1 MPPPPPSLPHLRTLL
16 TTFTTTPP
24 LLSILST
31 HPPSPL
37 PPPPKT
43 LYILDSS
50 FNPPT
55 LAHLSLCT
63 TALHHDPRAQ
73 PGPKRLLLLLAINN
87 ADKAPQPAPLEQRL
101 AMMGVFA
108 REVVARMPVGKAE
121 DVSVDVGV
129 TKEPCF
135 HGKARVVE
143 ESARYADPVS
153 GAAPE
158 QVLLVG
164 FDTLTRLLDP
174 SYYPPSYTL
183 APLAPLFARHR
194 VRVTLRVGYGERAE
208 QEAYLGA
215 LARGEREGEGGRREW
230 AGRIEGVE
238 GVEGVSSSGVREGVR
253 GGGKGWRG
261 MVTGGVVGWIE
272 GEGLYRG

>member
-1 MPPPPPSLPHLRTLL
+1 
-16 TTFTTTPP
+16 
-24 LLSILST
+24 
-31 HPPSPL
+31 
-37 PPPPKT
+37 
-43 LYILDSS
+43 
-50 FNPPT
+50 
-55 LAHLSLCT
+55 
-63 TALHHDPRAQ
+63 
-73 PGPKRLLLLLAINN
+73 
-87 ADKAPQPAPLEQRL
+87 
-101 AMMGVFA
+101 MMGVFA
-108 REVVARMPVGKAE
+108 REVVARMPAGKAE

-129 TKEPCF
+129 TKEPYF

-158 QVLLVG
+158 QVLLLG

-261 MVTGGVVGWIE
+261 MVTGGVAGWIE
-272 GEGLYRG
+272 EEGLYRG